1 MLEIQGCKVQ
11 GRALLPALNTCG
23 ISTGES
29 DGPVPAFHISALPEV
44 HATVAS
50 ALAAFQQVQVR
61 YLEGHLRL
69 GNGTRTLD

>member
-11 GRALLPALNTCG
+11 GRALLPALRSCG
-23 ISTGES
+23 ISTGENE
-29 DGPVPAFHISALPEV
+29 GPVPAFHITALAEV
-44 HATVAS
+44 HATVTS

-69 GNGTRTLD
+69 GNGTRTLE